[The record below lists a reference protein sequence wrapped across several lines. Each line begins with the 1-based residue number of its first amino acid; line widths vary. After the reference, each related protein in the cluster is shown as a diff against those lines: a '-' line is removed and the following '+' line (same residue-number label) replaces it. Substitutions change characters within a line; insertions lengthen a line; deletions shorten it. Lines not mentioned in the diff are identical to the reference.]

1 MSIYYHYE
9 TFGNNPLGHVNI
21 FELRDVCGV
30 KLFDFEGI
38 KLSGYL
44 NSEKVTHIIYFWLK
58 RTKEPMVVNFVDDID
73 KRILK
78 NKLTSEDIAV
88 SENDKKAI
96 REFANRISR
105 KKGRT
110 GGIMQEI
117 INEGYI
123 VNDKKKQYFAL
134 ETVNIYTNSLA
145 PLAILTGNP
154 EVLKDEFDTDIKI
167 AGSWTDEEVR
177 YALEVPEDYEN
188 ISNKLQ
194 YFL

>member
-1 MSIYYHYE
+1 
-9 TFGNNPLGHVNI
+9 
-21 FELRDVCGV
+21 
-30 KLFDFEGI
+30 
-38 KLSGYL
+38 
-44 NSEKVTHIIYFWLK
+44 
-58 RTKEPMVVNFVDDID
+58 MVVNFVDDID

-88 SENDKKAI
+88 SESDKKAI

-110 GGIMQEI
+110 DGIMQGI
-117 INEGYI
+117 IKEGYI
-123 VNDKKKQYFAL
+123 VNDEKKQYFDL
-134 ETVNIYTNSLA
+134 ETVNLYTNSLA

-154 EVLKDEFDTDIKI
+154 EALRNEFDVDIKI

-177 YALEVPEDYEN
+177 YALEVSEDYEN
-188 ISNKLQ
+188 ISSKLQ

>member
-9 TFGNNPLGHVNI
+9 TFGKRALGHVNI

-38 KLSGYL
+38 KISGYL
-44 NSEKVTHIIYFWLK
+44 NCEKVTHVIYFWLK
-58 RTKEPMVVNFVDDID
+58 RTKEPMIVNFVDDID

-88 SENDKKAI
+88 SENDKNAI
-96 REFANRISR
+96 REFANGISR

-110 GGIMQEI
+110 SGIMQGI

-123 VNDKKKQYFAL
+123 VNDKKKQYFSL
-134 ETVNIYTNSLA
+134 ETVNLYSNSLA
-145 PLAILTGNP
+145 PLAILAGNP
-154 EVLKDEFDTDIKI
+154 EVLKDEFDADIKI
-167 AGSWTDEEVR
+167 AGTWTDEEVR
-177 YALEVPEDYEN
+177 YTLEAPEDYEN

-194 YFL
+194 YLL

>member
-9 TFGNNPLGHVNI
+9 TFGNNSLGHVDI

-30 KLFDFEGI
+30 ELFDFEGI

-44 NSEKVTHIIYFWLK
+44 NCEKVTHVIYFWLK
-58 RTKEPMVVNFVDDID
+58 RTKEPMIVNFVDDID

-78 NKLTSEDIAV
+78 NKLVSEEIAV
-88 SENDKKAI
+88 SESDKKAI
-96 REFANRISR
+96 REFANEISR

-110 GGIMQEI
+110 GGIMQGI
-117 INEGYI
+117 INESYI
-123 VNDKKKQYFAL
+123 VNDKKKQYFSL
-134 ETVNIYTNSLA
+134 ETVNLYSNSLA
-145 PLAILTGNP
+145 PLAILAGNP
-154 EVLKDEFDTDIKI
+154 EALRNEFDAGIKI

>member
-9 TFGNNPLGHVNI
+9 TFGDNPLGHVNI

-30 KLFDFEGI
+30 ELFDFEGI
-38 KLSGYL
+38 KISGYL
-44 NSEKVTHIIYFWLK
+44 NCEKVTHIIYFWLK
-58 RTKEPMVVNFVDDID
+58 RTGKPMVVNFVDDMD
-73 KRILK
+73 KRILR
-78 NKLTSEDIAV
+78 NKLTSEDIAI
-88 SENDKKAI
+88 SESDKKAI
-96 REFANRISR
+96 REFANGISR

-110 GGIMQEI
+110 DGIMQGI
-117 INEGYI
+117 INESYI
-123 VNDKKKQYFAL
+123 VNDKKKQYFSL
-134 ETVNIYTNSLA
+134 ETVNLYSNSLA
-145 PLAILTGNP
+145 PLAILAGNP
-154 EVLKDEFDTDIKI
+154 EALRNEFDAGIKI

>member
-30 KLFDFEGI
+30 ELFDFEGI
-38 KLSGYL
+38 KISGYL

-58 RTKEPMVVNFVDDID
+58 RTKEPMVVNFVDDTD

-78 NKLTSEDIAV
+78 NKLASEDIAV
-88 SENDKKAI
+88 SESDKKAI
-96 REFANRISR
+96 REFANGISR

-110 GGIMQEI
+110 DGIMQGI

-123 VNDKKKQYFAL
+123 VNDEKKQYFDL
-134 ETVNIYTNSLA
+134 ETVNLYTNSLA

-154 EVLKDEFDTDIKI
+154 EILNDEFDADIKI
-167 AGSWTDEEVR
+167 AGSWADEEVR
-177 YALEVPEDYEN
+177 YAFEVPEDYEN

>member
-30 KLFDFEGI
+30 ELFDFEGI

-44 NSEKVTHIIYFWLK
+44 NCEKVTHIIYFWLK
-58 RTKEPMVVNFVDDID
+58 RTGKSMIVNFVDDTD
-73 KRILK
+73 KRILR
-78 NKLTSEDIAV
+78 NKLASEDIAV

-96 REFANRISR
+96 REFANGISR
-105 KKGRT
+105 KKRRT
-110 GGIMQEI
+110 VGIMQGI
-117 INEGYI
+117 INEGYVI
-123 VNDKKKQYFAL
+123 NDKKKQYFAL
-134 ETVNIYTNSLA
+134 ETVNLYTNSLA
-145 PLAILTGNP
+145 PLAILAGNP
-154 EVLKDEFDTDIKI
+154 EILKDEFDADIKI

-177 YALEVPEDYEN
+177 YTLEAPEDYEN

>member
-9 TFGNNPLGHVNI
+9 TFGNNSLGHVDI
-21 FELRDVCGV
+21 FELSDVCGV
-30 KLFDFEGI
+30 ELFDFEGI

-44 NSEKVTHIIYFWLK
+44 NCEKVTHVIYFWLK
-58 RTKEPMVVNFVDDID
+58 RTKEPMIVNFVDDID

-78 NKLTSEDIAV
+78 NKLVSEEIAV
-88 SENDKKAI
+88 SESDKKAI
-96 REFANRISR
+96 REFANEISR

-110 GGIMQEI
+110 GGIMQGI
-117 INEGYI
+117 TNEGYI
-123 VNDKKKQYFAL
+123 VNDEKKQYFDL
-134 ETVNIYTNSLA
+134 ETVNLYTNSLA

-154 EVLKDEFDTDIKI
+154 EILNDEFDADIKI
-167 AGSWTDEEVR
+167 AGSWADEEVR
-177 YALEVPEDYEN
+177 YAFEVPEDYEN

>member
-9 TFGNNPLGHVNI
+9 TFGNNPLGLVNI

-30 KLFDFEGI
+30 ELFDFEGI

-58 RTKEPMVVNFVDDID
+58 RTKEPMIINFVDDID

-78 NKLTSEDIAV
+78 NKLASEEIVV

-96 REFANRISR
+96 REFANGISR

-110 GGIMQEI
+110 DGIMQGI
-117 INEGYI
+117 INEGYV
-123 VNDKKKQYFAL
+123 VNDEKKQYFDL
-134 ETVNIYTNSLA
+134 ETVNLYTNSLA

-154 EVLKDEFDTDIKI
+154 KILNDEFDTDIKI
-167 AGSWTDEEVR
+167 AGNWTDEEVR

>member
-9 TFGNNPLGHVNI
+9 TFGNNPLGLVNI

-30 KLFDFEGI
+30 ELFDFEGI

-58 RTKEPMVVNFVDDID
+58 RTKEPMIINFVDDID

-78 NKLTSEDIAV
+78 NKLASEEIVV

-96 REFANRISR
+96 REFANGISR

-110 GGIMQEI
+110 DGIMQGI
-117 INEGYI
+117 INEGYV
-123 VNDKKKQYFAL
+123 VNDEKKQYFDL
-134 ETVNIYTNSLA
+134 ETVNLYTNSLA

-154 EVLKDEFDTDIKI
+154 KILNDEFDTDIKI
-167 AGSWTDEEVR
+167 AGNWTDEEVR

-188 ISNKLQ
+188 ISKKLQ